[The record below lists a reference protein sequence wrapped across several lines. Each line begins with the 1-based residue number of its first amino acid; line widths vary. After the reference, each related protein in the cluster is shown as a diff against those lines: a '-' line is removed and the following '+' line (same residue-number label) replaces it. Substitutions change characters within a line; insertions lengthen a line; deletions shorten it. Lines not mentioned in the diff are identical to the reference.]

1 MTATT
6 STTAIEQEQVE
17 AFAGRVVGDIAA
29 TMSTIFVALGDK
41 LGLFAALASGGPA
54 TPVELAQRTATDE
67 RYVREWLHGLTAN
80 GYLELDRS
88 TGRFSLPAAHA
99 AVLADEGGL
108 WFLGGGYQEL
118 AGMLPVLGR
127 IESAFR
133 EGGGVPQAA
142 YADDAYDGMARFTR
156 AWFDHRLPG
165 DWLPVLGDL
174 HSRLESGLRWA
185 DVGSGAGRAVIR
197 LAELFPASTFV
208 GYDAFPAQVQRARRA
223 ARGRRRR
230 RSGQVRGG
238 RRGRGPAGEVRR
250 DLDVRRRSRRGGPGR
265 TGGGDPPVAGR
276 RRHLPDARDQL
287 RGRPRRQ
294 HRTGCIGDVRV
305 QRPLLHDDVAGPGRR
320 GAGDLRLPAGGCRGA
335 GTRRRVR
342 FGPRARYRRSV
353 QPPVRAARMK
363 PRRDLMIL
371 VAAVGV
377 SAGGDIGAIAALAV
391 HVQESTHSGL
401 AVASCLLANWLALA
415 VAAPAGGAIVDRADA
430 RALLIAA
437 SAFQAVV
444 AAALASTPGLP
455 GVLALSVLLGVGGAI
470 AVPAEFALV
479 GAVAAQGPGAKR
491 ANARVETARN
501 LGYLLRSSGWC
512 ESGGVVERR
521 RGAGVR
527 RRHVRRDRG
536 GCGDAHDPPAWQR
549 RRPMGAPACARRDQ
563 AADA

>member
-1 MTATT
+1 MTAT
-6 STTAIEQEQVE
+6 SATAIGQEQVE

-54 TPVELAQRTATDE
+54 TPVELAQRTGTDE

-174 HSRLESGLRWA
+174 YSRLESGLRWA

-223 ARGRRRR
+223 AEDAGVGDQVRFEVADAAEGLPEKFDAISTFDVVHDAADPAGLVAGIR
-230 RSGQVRGG
+230 RSLADDGTYLMLEINCADDPADNTGPVASVMYGFSVLYCMTTSLAQGGEGLGTCGCPPAVVEALGHAAGFGSVR
-238 RRGRGPAGEVRR
+238 E
-250 DLDVRRRSRRGGPGR
+250 LDI
-265 TGGGDPPVAGR
+265 GDPFNR
-276 RRHLPDARDQL
+276 LYEL
-287 RGRPRRQ
+287 R
-294 HRTGCIGDVRV
+294 
-305 QRPLLHDDVAGPGRR
+305 A
-320 GAGDLRLPAGGCRGA
+320 
-335 GTRRRVR
+335 
-342 FGPRARYRRSV
+342 
-353 QPPVRAARMK
+353 
-363 PRRDLMIL
+363 
-371 VAAVGV
+371 
-377 SAGGDIGAIAALAV
+377 
-391 HVQESTHSGL
+391 
-401 AVASCLLANWLALA
+401 
-415 VAAPAGGAIVDRADA
+415 
-430 RALLIAA
+430 
-437 SAFQAVV
+437 
-444 AAALASTPGLP
+444 
-455 GVLALSVLLGVGGAI
+455 
-470 AVPAEFALV
+470 
-479 GAVAAQGPGAKR
+479 
-491 ANARVETARN
+491 
-501 LGYLLRSSGWC
+501 
-512 ESGGVVERR
+512 
-521 RGAGVR
+521 
-527 RRHVRRDRG
+527 
-536 GCGDAHDPPAWQR
+536 
-549 RRPMGAPACARRDQ
+549 
-563 AADA
+563 